1 MEPIDLFYALDCL
14 PEEYVHEAGTYQRKR
29 GTHKPLRFLLVAA
42 IVATLAT
49 TAYAVVIRNLNWTP
63 EEREAL
69 TQYNAETVWG
79 AVGADWYIEDVDI
92 MLSIAQPETSEL
104 MISAKTWSQDAEG
117 FLETDSEY
125 WIERW
130 DGASYE
136 EIATLDG
143 KPWIVPKQ
151 NLTCND
157 DVQWTADYSS
167 SYGRLEAGHYRLG
180 MMIALIDPNGER
192 SEKGCYAKFQVYTTE
207 VKPYV
212 DTYVKAFD
220 TLANGESYHIRTTE
234 HYGFD
239 PVAKDKY
246 CVTDLWKSGKNY
258 LEHSVTYSAED
269 DSFLWDYGYIIR
281 NGQKYEL
288 HWETS
293 ETTPIPGSVRTAG
306 YLTVDN
312 FTLGLSD
319 FDYFSRGVDSV
330 TENGG
335 EVIFVKNPATITQK
349 VYGEADNIIEMQAQ
363 ELHVCYDA
371 FGKIQTM
378 TFISHD
384 VERSIEAE
392 VISEEADEVRN
403 CIESIDLDAP
413 REFSYVQEMEALDHL
428 AYEKRTSGFV
438 STTPLAKLS
447 RDTALQ
453 RAKKVCSRSDY
464 NVDSVSFDKQTNMW
478 KVEFGISWDSY
489 IYEVVYLDA
498 SGIPQMTAS
507 RPTPAF
513 GEELLPKPCEWA
525 RQ

>member
-14 PEEYVHEAGTYQRKR
+14 PEEYGDEAGTYQRKR
-29 GTHKPLRFLLVAA
+29 GTHKPLHFLLVAA

-63 EEREAL
+63 EEQEVS
-69 TQYNAETVWG
+69 TQYNEETVWG

-92 MLSIAQPETSEL
+92 MLSIAQSETPELT
-104 MISAKTWSQDAEG
+104 ISAKTWSQGAEG
-117 FLETDSEY
+117 VLETDSEY

-130 DGASYE
+130 NGTSYE
-136 EIATLDG
+136 EIATLNG

-151 NLTCND
+151 DLMCND
-157 DVQWTADYSS
+157 DVQWTADYSL
-167 SYGRLEAGHYRLG
+167 SYGQLEAGHYRLG

-192 SEKGCYAKFQVYTTE
+192 SEKGWCAKFQVYTAE
-207 VKPYV
+207 VMPYV
-212 DTYVKAFD
+212 DTYVNAFD
-220 TLANGESYHIRTTE
+220 ALMNGESYHIRTTE
-234 HYGFD
+234 RYGLD
-239 PVAKDKY
+239 PIAKDKY
-246 CVTDLWKSGKNY
+246 CITDLWKSDKNY
-258 LEHSVTYSAED
+258 LYHSVTYSVED
-269 DSFLWDYGYIIR
+269 NRFLWDSGYIMR

-288 HWETS
+288 HWGTN
-293 ETTPIPGSVRTAG
+293 ETTPIPGNVRSAG
-306 YLTVDN
+306 YLTVEN
-312 FTLGLSD
+312 FTLELYEL
-319 FDYFSRGVDSV
+319 DYFSRGVDSV
-330 TENGG
+330 TENGE
-335 EVIFVKNPATITQK
+335 EVIFVKNPTKMTQK
-349 VYGEADNIIEMQAQ
+349 VYGEADNIVEIQAQ

-371 FGKIQTM
+371 FGNIQTM
-378 TFISHD
+378 TLISHD

-392 VISEEADEVRN
+392 VIPEEANEVRN
-403 CIESIDLDAP
+403 CIESIDFDVP
-413 REFSYVQEMEALDHL
+413 REFSYAQEMEALAHL

-438 STTPLAKLS
+438 ATTPLAKLS

-464 NVDSVSFDKQTNMW
+464 NVDSVSFDEQANMW
-478 KVEFGISWDSY
+478 KVELGISWDSY